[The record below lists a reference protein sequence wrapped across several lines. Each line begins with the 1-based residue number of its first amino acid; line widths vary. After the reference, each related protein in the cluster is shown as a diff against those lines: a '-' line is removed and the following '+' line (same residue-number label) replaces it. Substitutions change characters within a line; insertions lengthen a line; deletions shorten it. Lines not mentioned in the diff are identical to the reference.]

1 MTDFWRPSRCEAAA
15 AAEPGPG
22 VTLARMTR
30 RRRTDPELDATDIRV
45 GVIVLGRRIYEI
57 S

>member
-45 GVIVLGRRIYEI
+45 GVIVLGR
-57 S
+57 